1 LFLANDS
8 VARGEFRDYRA
19 HYLGALV
26 DNHANMT
33 SRFITGGDDKQTDY
47 KPIGFDILWNGIIR

>member
-33 SRFITGGDDKQTDY
+33 IRFITEGEDRQTDY
-47 KPIGFDILWNGIIR
+47 KQIGCDIFCIGIIR